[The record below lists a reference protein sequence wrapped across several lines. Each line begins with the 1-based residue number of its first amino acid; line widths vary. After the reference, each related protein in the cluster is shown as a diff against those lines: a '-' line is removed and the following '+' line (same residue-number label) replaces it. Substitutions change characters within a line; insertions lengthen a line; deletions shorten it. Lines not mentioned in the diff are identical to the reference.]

1 MGGRRGGK
9 TISFVAVGAL
19 ALVTTVAVGVPPA
32 GAQPAWG
39 QATEVTAPSG
49 AAASPAA
56 QFAAISCV
64 GAGSC
69 TSVGSY
75 VDASGHEQA
84 MAGAETSGTWAQA
97 VQVTA
102 PTGAGTN
109 PSASLAGIWC
119 SAAGACAAA
128 GSYVDSS
135 GHAEDMVATEAAGVW
150 AQATEV
156 SLPADAAA
164 TAGATTGGISCSSA
178 GNCVVVGGYT
188 DSSGHDQA
196 MEVTESAGVW
206 SQAAKVPSPAN
217 AGTDPGASL
226 GGVSCY
232 SAGSC
237 TAAGSYVD
245 TTSHVRP
252 MVATSSS
259 GTWGQAAE
267 VTSPA
272 YAYGDIWCASAGS
285 CVTAGSALDG
295 SGNTQAAVAAE
306 TLGTWAQ
313 PVAIPAPSGAAANP
327 HAVFSDVSCASLG
340 DCLAVGSYT
349 TSAGDTEAMVADES
363 GGNWNQAVPVL
374 APANASA
381 NPGAV
386 LHGVSCSSAVDCAA
400 AGVYTT
406 TSSGNEAMAATQVP
420 PNPYSPLSPTRICD
434 TRPGNPSGLS
444 SNAAQCDGTANAGTT
459 LAAGGTLTID
469 VGGLFSVPADASA
482 VVLNVTVV
490 NPASVGYLTVYP
502 TGQSRP
508 VASNLNFDPH
518 QAVPNLVEVGLG
530 PSGQVSIYSSSATD
544 VVVDL
549 EGYAAPSS
557 SLGAGAGLYNP
568 LSSPARICDT
578 RAGNPSGLSAGPAQC
593 NGAGNAGS
601 TLAAGATLPVQ
612 VAGVGGVPGSGVS
625 AVVLNVTAVGPA
637 GVGYLT
643 VYPAGGSRPTAS
655 NVNYVTNQVVPNRVV
670 VPVSGS
676 GQIDLYTSTATDVLV
691 DVSGWYSGAGG
702 AGTSFVPESAPVRI
716 CDTRAGNP
724 SGLSGPSAQCNGAG
738 DAGTPIPPSTVLTIT
753 AAGYFGVPAS
763 AKAVVLNVT
772 AVEPTALTYLTVYPS
787 GSPPGVSDLNP
798 YAGAVEPN
806 LVVATLSNT
815 GTIDIY
821 NNSGTVDVVVDVLG
835 WYS

>member
-1 MGGRRGGK
+1 M
-9 TISFVAVGAL
+9 V
-19 ALVTTVAVGVPPA
+19 
-32 GAQPAWG
+32 
-39 QATEVTAPSG
+39 
-49 AAASPAA
+49 
-56 QFAAISCV
+56 
-64 GAGSC
+64 
-69 TSVGSY
+69 VGSY
-75 VDASGHEQA
+75 WDP
-84 MAGAETSGTWAQA
+84 TSGTNVVLSETWDGARWTMHSSVDVAGGPSLVAVSCATPSSCLATGGAESGGYPIPGAEWWNGSTWLLLTPQAPIGAQGDPFTA
-97 VQVTA
+97 VTCQSAGQCTA
-102 PTGAGTN
+102 VGTQQGSDGVATPFVEEWNGASWTLDSTPDPEVPGGETLN
-109 PSASLAGIWC
+109 GVACSASECMAV
-119 SAAGACAAA
+119 
-128 GSYVDSS
+128 GSRT
-135 GHAEDMVATEAAGVW
+135 G
-150 AQATEV
+150 
-156 SLPADAAA
+156 
-164 TAGATTGGISCSSA
+164 TTFA
-178 GNCVVVGGYT
+178 
-188 DSSGHDQA
+188 
-196 MEVTESAGVW
+196 
-206 SQAAKVPSPAN
+206 
-217 AGTDPGASL
+217 L
-226 GGVSCY
+226 G
-232 SAGSC
+232 
-237 TAAGSYVD
+237 
-245 TTSHVRP
+245 
-252 MVATSSS
+252 
-259 GTWGQAAE
+259 
-267 VTSPA
+267 
-272 YAYGDIWCASAGS
+272 
-285 CVTAGSALDG
+285 
-295 SGNTQAAVAAE
+295 
-306 TLGTWAQ
+306 
-313 PVAIPAPSGAAANP
+313 
-327 HAVFSDVSCASLG
+327 SDVS
-340 DCLAVGSYT
+340 
-349 TSAGDTEAMVADES
+349 
-363 GGNWNQAVPVL
+363 VPT
-374 APANASA
+374 
-381 NPGAV
+381 G
-386 LHGVSCSSAVDCAA
+386 
-400 AGVYTT
+400 
-406 TSSGNEAMAATQVP
+406 
-420 PNPYSPLSPTRICD
+420 NPYSPLSPTRICD